1 MLRLLLLLAG
11 LLTFGA
17 IVWHVGPGNI
27 YDAAA
32 HLGPVALLVMLIP
45 SIIMYAVEA
54 YGWKVTL
61 GPSGKD
67 IPFWRVFMIR
77 TAGEVVNTT
86 TPAGYVGGEPLKAS
100 LLRKHHVPME
110 EAFTSVII
118 AKTTMT
124 IAEVVFILL
133 GISLGVWLLGGNDS
147 SGQTVGAAVLSVG
160 LLAFGTAAFV
170 FVQRQGL
177 CTWLLE
183 SLRKIGVKIK
193 YLEAREEKLRSLD
206 RAILGFY
213 RHKRPAFCASTGLF
227 FLGWMAEALEVY
239 VILYVLGGPAMALS
253 AISIA
258 ALSVFIK
265 SSTFFIPGSLG
276 TQDGGNLLLL
286 KAFGYSD
293 VTGITFALVRRF
305 RELVW
310 IGFGLLCL
318 AIQRRQVPAKEILA
332 HDSRIV
338 PDTFFLPPVAP
349 AVPRATLDRK
359 LDRNLDRKLVAVLG
373 DDRDARD

>member
-1 MLRLLLLLAG
+1 VLRLLLLLAG

-61 GPSGKD
+61 GPLGKD
-67 IPFWRVFMIR
+67 VPFWRVFMIR

-124 IAEVVFILL
+124 IAEIVFILL

-147 SGQTVGAAVLSVG
+147 SGQTVAAAVLSVG
-160 LLAFGTAAFV
+160 LLALGTAAFV

-177 CTWLLE
+177 CIWLLE

-193 YLEAREEKLRSLD
+193 YLESREEQLRSLD

-318 AIQRRQVPAKEILA
+318 AMQRRQGPAKDA
-332 HDSRIV
+332 RVQDSESA
-338 PDTFFLPPVAP
+338 PDAFLLPPVAP
-349 AVPRATLDRK
+349 ARPRAR
-359 LDRNLDRKLVAVLG
+359 LDRNLVTVSS
-373 DDRDARD
+373 DDREARD